1 MNTESRNDVPCLGSH
16 NVGQAE
22 NGVIRKS
29 DAIRGDADLNQ
40 SRGWGQY
47 IATIRM
53 RCDMVAES
61 KKVGLAAKLRIS
73 A

>member
-16 NVGQAE
+16 KVGQAE

-53 RCDMVAES
+53 RWI
-61 KKVGLAAKLRIS
+61 R
-73 A
+73 